1 MSMVFDDEAHSLTVR
16 GTGTDNA
23 EPVTFAMVA
32 VGNVAT
38 KREGTMRSLSSLP
51 LRTSTVP
58 LRSEMR
64 ISERRG
70 CTAPLPAGRYG
81 EAGGGSQDS
90 VYCLLSPPPVAA
102 GLSRA

>member
-64 ISERRG
+64 ISPRRR
-70 CTAPLPAGRYG
+70 LH
-81 EAGGGSQDS
+81 S
-90 VYCLLSPPPVAA
+90 SPTRRPV
-102 GLSRA
+102 

>member
-38 KREGTMRSLSSLP
+38 KRDTFSLVLSDGYRNTGTLLAMGRSSCT
-51 LRTSTVP
+51 R
-58 LRSEMR
+58 RS
-64 ISERRG
+64 
-70 CTAPLPAGRYG
+70 
-81 EAGGGSQDS
+81 
-90 VYCLLSPPPVAA
+90 
-102 GLSRA
+102 GLI

>member
-38 KREGTMRSLSSLP
+38 KRDTFSLVLSDGYRNTATRGPCSRWDDP
-51 LRTSTVP
+51 LALVGQLST
-58 LRSEMR
+58 
-64 ISERRG
+64 
-70 CTAPLPAGRYG
+70 
-81 EAGGGSQDS
+81 
-90 VYCLLSPPPVAA
+90 
-102 GLSRA
+102 